1 MILNRQTANSQR
13 DAGLCCVIPGH
24 VCKESPYAEHTNL
37 SLVTCRLLIH
47 LKLGTW
53 LNKQLNHHS
62 VGTHCCR
69 FSIQFHFMMRSLPT
83 EYNDCDGLPWEVHGK
98 QAVSSVSST
107 LLAFEW
113 NFAVIGRSVNKRT
126 SLTGAMCHMTDVQ
139 ISYQLCN
146 CSLSVLHGK
155 GQ

>member
-53 LNKQLNHHS
+53 LNKQLDHHS

-69 FSIQFHFMMRSLPT
+69 FSIQFHFTMRSLPT
-83 EYNDCDGLPWEVHGK
+83 EYMIVKDCHGK
-98 QAVSSVSST
+98 YMANKLCHQCHRHCW
-107 LLAFEW
+107 LL
-113 NFAVIGRSVNKRT
+113 NGTAVIGKSVNKRT
-126 SLTGAMCHMTDVQ
+126 SLTGATCHMTDVQ